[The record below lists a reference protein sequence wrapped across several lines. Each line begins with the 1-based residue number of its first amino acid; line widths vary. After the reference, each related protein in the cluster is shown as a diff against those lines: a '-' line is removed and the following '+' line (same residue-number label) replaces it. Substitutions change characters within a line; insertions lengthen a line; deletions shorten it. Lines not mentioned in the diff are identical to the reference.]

1 MLHRLDEIERRLK
14 FEVSTFILDIN
25 FITSVEDHFKKKL
38 KFNDVFMKEESLVYI
53 LKFLKNEN
61 QEAYNWLQEIKQ
73 KIKSLKR
80 RYSTTHRIEIAY
92 KTKYRCNMCKLLLP
106 PTFEIDHIK
115 ELWEGGRDEY
125 DNLQALC
132 PNCHA
137 LKTRANVLK
146 KNNIFRREFTKR
158 AREYEEN
165 AFENFKHTKKSK
177 YF

>member
-1 MLHRLDEIERRLK
+1 MLHRLDDIEKRLK
-14 FEVSTFILDIN
+14 FEVSTFILDMN
-25 FITSVEDHFKKKL
+25 FIRCVEDHFKKKL
-38 KFNDVFMKEESLVYI
+38 EFNDVFMKEESLVYI

-61 QEAYNWLQEIKQ
+61 QEAYNWLQEIKH

-146 KNNIFRREFTKR
+146 KNNIFRREFSKR